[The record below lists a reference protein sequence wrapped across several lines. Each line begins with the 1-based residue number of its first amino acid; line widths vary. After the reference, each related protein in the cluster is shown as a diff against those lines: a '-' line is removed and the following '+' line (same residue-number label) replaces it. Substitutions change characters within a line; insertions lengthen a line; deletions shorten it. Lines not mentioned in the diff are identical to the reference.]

1 MCDGT
6 VDRVELLIADGVG
19 QFHFVSDSARSG
31 RGWLME
37 AYVGQGTTFLRLKLI
52 KIYTQILLKFVHHAF
67 PDTTSKNV

>member
-6 VDRVELLIADGVG
+6 VDRVELLLDDGAG

-31 RGWLME
+31 TGWLIE

-52 KIYTQILLKFVHHAF
+52 NYTQVVLKFVQIF
-67 PDTTSKNV
+67 LDSTNDKC